1 MANPVI
7 IVSEP
12 DSKSRG
18 EAVANVAE
26 VPRWGTGGVSEMDC
40 RRAEGVEQKLPNP
53 NIQHQIP

>member
-40 RRAEGVEQKLPNP
+40 G
-53 NIQHQIP
+53 